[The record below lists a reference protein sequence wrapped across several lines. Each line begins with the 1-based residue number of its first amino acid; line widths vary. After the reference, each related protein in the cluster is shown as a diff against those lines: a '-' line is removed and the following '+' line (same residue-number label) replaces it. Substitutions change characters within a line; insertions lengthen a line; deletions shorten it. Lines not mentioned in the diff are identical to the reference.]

1 MAKPKIIRNSTPQG
15 TMREKLNEAKNRPYK
30 GGKGGLPERVSRYGK
45 GSLNTARTAEKIAMK
60 GVGGTGRA
68 VARTTK
74 EVVTTTGKALTRPA
88 SRALTT
94 AASTG
99 AKATGRLASLAG
111 GPIGLAAFE
120 LATSYTTLNTGE
132 QRSGKAI
139 VKEKPMKGNKPPGGY
154 GTQTSSAAYGYKPK
168 PSVSSGTP
176 TGTATPTGTSFP
188 KGKGSTALPKPRAS
202 TNQQANRDKNNIA
215 LNRKPAVTV
224 PKPKL
229 RPEREAVATAPM
241 RSAPQTRL
249 QRDYSMAGPGTP
261 RPKGN
266 LLDMLKK
273 MKKR

>member
-30 GGKGGLPERVSRYGK
+30 GGKGGLPERVSRYGR

-99 AKATGRLASLAG
+99 AKATGRMASLMG

-120 LATSYTTLNTGE
+120 LVTSATPAQAPAPARGE
-132 QRSGKAI
+132 RL
-139 VKEKPMKGNKPPGGY
+139 MKSNMPSGY
-154 GTQTSSAAYGYKPK
+154 GTQTSSSAYGYKPK
-168 PSVSSGTP
+168 TKTNTQAASKYTGYGNKTSSSAYGYKPNVS
-176 TGTATPTGTSFP
+176 TPTGTSFP
-188 KGKGSTALPKPRAS
+188 KGKGFASLPKPR
-202 TNQQANRDKNNIA
+202 
-215 LNRKPAVTV
+215 
-224 PKPKL
+224 L

>member
-30 GGKGGLPERVSRYGK
+30 GGKGGLPERVSRYGR

-99 AKATGRLASLAG
+99 AKATGRMASLMG
-111 GPIGLAAFE
+111 GPIGLAAYE
-120 LATSYTTLNTGE
+120 LGTSATPAQAPAPAKGE
-132 QRSGKAI
+132 RL
-139 VKEKPMKGNKPPGGY
+139 MKSNMPSGY
-154 GTQTSSAAYGYKPK
+154 GTQTSSSAYGYKPK
-168 PSVSSGTP
+168 VTP

-215 LNRKPAVTV
+215 LNRKPADNRPSSSSGKISSALTPAAP
-224 PKPKL
+224 PK
-229 RPEREAVATAPM
+229 RN
-241 RSAPQTRL
+241 APQTRL